1 MPAPALGDGLTPA
14 GSGSS
19 GPRCPKF
26 VSQVVIEHCPH
37 GEGSTVSTVQWH
49 ELGEVGVRLSHI
61 CAVSIV
67 KPNGA
72 DGFGY
77 TVHMIGGQNFNILFG
92 EQSAAETSRD
102 KLIQIL
108 ADLVPG

>member
-1 MPAPALGDGLTPA
+1 MPAPPRRWVNPS
-14 GSGSS
+14 GSGNF
-19 GPRCPKF
+19 GRRCPKF
-26 VSQVVIEHCPH
+26 APWVVIENCRHD
-37 GEGSTVSTVQWH
+37 EGSTVSTVQWH